1 MLKQIFKNY
10 EQRKALKSKKI
21 SVKGDILLLTERL
34 YSIGSHL
41 CELDKIDKLYL
52 CDDICGRV
60 LMGTEMFTNRLNL
73 MFLNSYKAIKILE
86 SYNIDFEDIKSQF
99 FTLSKS
105 FLLKCIKHYDEK
117 KHNDEDMRDWS
128 CDQCLSLNKERLRIE
143 RVTLYRIIEL
153 LENYQ
158 KTLKIN

>member
-10 EQRKALKSKKI
+10 EQRKALKNKKI
-21 SVKGDILLLTERL
+21 SVKGDILFLTKRL
-34 YSIGSHL
+34 CHL
-41 CELDKIDKLYL
+41 CELDNIDKLYL
-52 CDDICGRV
+52 WNDVCRRV
-60 LMGTEMFTNRLNL
+60 LMGTEMFTNRLKL
-73 MFLNSYKAIKILE
+73 MFLNSYEAIKILE

>member
-10 EQRKALKSKKI
+10 EQRKALKNKKI
-21 SVKGDILLLTERL
+21 SVKGDILFLTKRL
-34 YSIGSHL
+34 CHL
-41 CELDKIDKLYL
+41 CELDNIDKLYL
-52 CDDICGRV
+52 LDDICGRV

-86 SYNIDFEDIKSQF
+86 LYNIDFEDIKSQF
-99 FTLSKS
+99 FTLSES
-105 FLLKCIKHYDEK
+105 FLFKCIKHYDEE

-128 CDQCLSLNKERLRIE
+128 YDQCLSLNKERLHIE